1 MSDKIFVDTNILVY
15 SVSND
20 KDKKGIAENI
30 LLNFDVVISPQ
41 VIGEFVAVTI
51 RKKIL
56 DSSKVVVYA
65 KNFMQVLNVTVIT
78 ARTVSLALDIMT
90 KYKYSYWDSL
100 ILSAALENSCSFL
113 YSEDLQDGQKVENT
127 LIIQNPFK

>member
-1 MSDKIFVDTNILVY
+1 MNDKIFVDTNILVY

-20 KDKKGIAENI
+20 KDKKKIAENI
-30 LLNFDVVISPQ
+30 LLNYDAVISPQ
-41 VIGEFVAVTI
+41 VIGEFVVVSL

-56 DSSKVVVYA
+56 ESSKVIVYA
-65 KNFMQVLNVTVIT
+65 KKFMQVFHVTVIT
-78 ARTVSLALDIMT
+78 AKTVSLALDIMT

-113 YSEDLQDGQKVENT
+113 YSEDLQDAQKIEDT
-127 LIIQNPFK
+127 LIIVNPFS